1 MENPPN
7 HRTFRLPGVCLGLM
21 LVALMALPC
30 RAEVLAAR
38 AVDLHA
44 LPTLQQILPALADK
58 RVVFV
63 GESHDQYGHHL
74 VQLAIIRALHAQ
86 HGDIAIG
93 LEFFQQPFQEHL
105 DAFVA
110 GEIDERTMLQRT
122 QYMDRWGF
130 DYRLYQP
137 ILQYARDNRLP
148 LIALNVPKELTRKV
162 AEGGVAKL
170 SAEERAQLPEME
182 RGEERYRQRLRTL
195 YETHPVREGG
205 TFENFLEAQL
215 LWDEGMA
222 ARAAEYMK
230 QHPDRRMVI
239 LAGAGHVAW
248 RDGIPRRLERRTGAP
263 SAVVLNGPQEVVS
276 PEVADFVV
284 LPERVEL
291 SPKGMLGVLMENAE
305 PGVRIS
311 GFSKTSAAQD
321 AGVKQDDRIV
331 QIDDESVANTTD
343 VQLAMFSRKP
353 GEVVN
358 LGVLRQAGTAQEQLL
373 RYPIKLR

>member
-1 MENPPN
+1 MENSPN
-7 HRTFRLPGVCLGLM
+7 NGTLRLPGVCLGLM
-21 LVALMALPC
+21 LVALTALPC
-30 RAEVLAAR
+30 RAEVLDAR
-38 AVDLHA
+38 AVDLKA
-44 LPTLQQILPALADK
+44 LPTLEQVLPSLLDK

-63 GESHDQYGHHL
+63 GESHDQYSHHL

-137 ILQYARDNRLP
+137 ILQYARDNRIP

-239 LAGAGHVAW
+239 LVGAGHVAW
-248 RDGIPRRLERRTGAP
+248 RDGIPRRLERRTGVP
-263 SAVVLNGPQEVVS
+263 SVVVLNGPQEVVS

-311 GFSKTSAAQD
+311 GFSKASAAQD

-353 GEVVN
+353 GEIIN